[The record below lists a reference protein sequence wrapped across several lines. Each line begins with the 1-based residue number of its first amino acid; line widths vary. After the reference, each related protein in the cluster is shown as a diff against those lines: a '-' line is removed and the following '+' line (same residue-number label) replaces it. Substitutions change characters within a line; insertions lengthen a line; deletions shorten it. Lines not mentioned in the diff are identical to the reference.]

1 MHTIW
6 VREHNR
12 IAKKLQANNPG
23 WDDEKLF
30 QETRRIVIAEYQ
42 HIIYNEWLPL
52 VVGQNQITA
61 FGLLPRTTGY
71 SSSYLDSFD
80 PRVTNEFATAAFRF
94 GHSLIPTEFNQKIRN
109 SPNQRSSKQIK
120 TTRMK
125 DIFFKPKTFQDN
137 PGIMDD
143 LVRGLATQNGRVN
156 DNRFSEDVINH
167 LFESKSNQGGLD
179 LVALNIQRGRDHGLP
194 GYNAY
199 REECGVGKA
208 RDFDDFKDFISPNDV
223 ENLKQNYQHVD
234 DVDLYVGGFLEK
246 AHRDSILGPTFKCIV
261 ADTFARLKIGDRF
274 FYDLGLDKLTKFSPI
289 QLQEIRKTSMAR
301 VLCDNT
307 ENVVEMQP
315 QAFKTVGS
323 NKFNRVTNCN
333 DKRSIPEMNL
343 KVF

>member
-1 MHTIW
+1 M
-6 VREHNR
+6 
-12 IAKKLQANNPG
+12 
-23 WDDEKLF
+23 
-30 QETRRIVIAEYQ
+30 
-42 HIIYNEWLPL
+42 
-52 VVGQNQITA
+52 
-61 FGLLPRTTGY
+61 
-71 SSSYLDSFD
+71 
-80 PRVTNEFATAAFRF
+80 
-94 GHSLIPTEFNQKIRN
+94 
-109 SPNQRSSKQIK
+109 
-120 TTRMK
+120 
-125 DIFFKPKTFQDN
+125 
-137 PGIMDD
+137 
-143 LVRGLATQNGRVN
+143 
-156 DNRFSEDVINH
+156 
-167 LFESKSNQGGLD
+167 
-179 LVALNIQRGRDHGLP
+179 
-194 GYNAY
+194 
-199 REECGVGKA
+199 
-208 RDFDDFKDFISPNDV
+208 
-223 ENLKQNYQHVD
+223 D